1 MKQFRGENMKVA
13 DMHSDTIYQLLKMRR
28 EGNAEGLFQNTLH
41 MDLQKMK
48 QGDYLIQNFALF
60 VEQGDCDDPYE
71 EAKAEYAVFADE
83 MQKNK
88 DFISQVFCYEDI
100 LKNKEAGKLSAV
112 LTLEEGEIC
121 QGSIEKLEKFYRYG
135 ARMMALAW
143 NFDNSLTTSNAKG
156 VPPIPRNYSGSR
168 EGLTETGIEFVERM
182 EELGM
187 IPDVSHMSDE
197 GIEDMLQLAKKPF
210 VASHS
215 NARSL
220 CPHQRNL
227 TDDFL
232 KRMGEKGCVIGAN
245 FFSKFLREGAEFTET
260 EWIADHILYM
270 VNIAGI
276 ESVGLGSDFDGIG
289 CGLELGNCCNM
300 QMLADALAKRG
311 MNTEQIECVFYK
323 NVLRLYRELL

>member
-1 MKQFRGENMKVA
+1 M
-13 DMHSDTIYQLLKMRR
+13 
-28 EGNAEGLFQNTLH
+28 
-41 MDLQKMK
+41 
-48 QGDYLIQNFALF
+48 
-60 VEQGDCDDPYE
+60 
-71 EAKAEYAVFADE
+71 
-83 MQKNK
+83 
-88 DFISQVFCYEDI
+88 
-100 LKNKEAGKLSAV
+100 

-121 QGSIEKLEKFYRYG
+121 LGDIKKLEEFYSYG

-143 NFDNSLTTSNAKG
+143 NYNNSLTTCNTKCDS
-156 VPPIPRNYSGSR
+156 PQPRNYHGNR
-168 EGLTETGIEFVERM
+168 VGLTETGIEFVERM

-197 GIEDMLQLAKKPF
+197 GIEDMLQIAKKPF

-245 FFSKFLREGAEFTET
+245 FFSRFLRENAEFTKT

-270 VNIAGI
+270 VNVAGI

-289 CGLELGNCCNM
+289 CGLELENCSNM
-300 QMLADALAKRG
+300 QTLAESLKKRG
-311 MNTEQIECVFYK
+311 MSEKQVECVFYK
-323 NVLRLYRELL
+323 NVLRLYKELL